1 MENINKTHTPIKQ
14 WAEDDRPREKM
25 MQQGAAALSKA
36 ELLAILINHGTR
48 SRSAI
53 ELARDLLDSCGGNIN
68 RLSKMSVAEIQRIK
82 GIGPAKAVTIKAA
95 LELGIRKETDRI
107 NIKKEVIRSSK
118 QAADY
123 LQQILMD
130 SPMECLVAI
139 FMNAGR
145 RVLDMATFSQGGLTA
160 TIVDIR
166 LIAKRALE
174 LGATAVLISH
184 NHPSGNLVPSQADKA
199 ITEKIKRGL
208 KELDIE
214 LADHI
219 IVSEEGFY
227 SFSDAGIL

>member
-25 MQQGAAALSKA
+25 IQQGAAALSKA

-53 ELARDLLDSCGGNIN
+53 ELARDLLESCGGNIN

-82 GIGPAKAVTIKAA
+82 GIGPAKAITIKAA

-107 NIKKEVIRSSK
+107 NIKKAVIRSSK

-139 FMNAGR
+139 FMNAGN
-145 RVLDMATFSQGGLTA
+145 RVLDRATISQGGLTA
-160 TIVDIR
+160 TVVDIR

-174 LGATAVLISH
+174 LGATSVLISH

-214 LADHI
+214 LTDHI